1 MTDSAVPYAC
11 PACRG
16 DLSPAGAGL
25 RCATGHEYPVVAGIP
40 RFVPSQEY
48 SGSFGY
54 QWKAFAKLQLDS
66 YNGTRFSEERFRAIT
81 GWERR
86 DLEGKR
92 VLDAGCGAGRFAE
105 VASRVFGAWVTAV
118 DLSEA
123 VEACRENLM
132 PDPPAVCQAS
142 IYEMPFRDGAFD
154 FVYSIGVIQH
164 TPDPARAIRSLCRMV
179 KPGGMLA
186 LWIYEVDWKTYLGTT
201 GFKYLLRPIVSRLPR
216 AGQLAF
222 VKALTAVFTPV
233 ARMAKPLGLPGRI
246 VMRCLPVSCAHL
258 QSVPLSPSDFR
269 SWVFLDT
276 FDMYTPA
283 HDHPQRFGRVA
294 RILTEEGFTDI
305 RRMPHGGVAIRAS
318 RSGRTQQT

>member
-1 MTDSAVPYAC
+1 VTDAVAPYAC
-11 PACRG
+11 PRCH
-16 DLSPAGAGL
+16 DELSPVGDSL
-25 RCATGHEYPVVAGIP
+25 RCAAGHGYPIVSGIP

-105 VASRVFGAWVTAV
+105 VATRAFGARVTAL
-118 DLSEA
+118 DLSES

-142 IYEMPFRDGAFD
+142 IYDLPFREASFD

-164 TPDPARAIRSLCRMV
+164 TPDPARAVRSLCRMV
-179 KPGGMLA
+179 KPGGMIA
-186 LWIYEVDWKTYLGTT
+186 LWIYEVDWKTCLGTT
-201 GFKYLLRPIVSRLPR
+201 GFKYLLRPLVSRLPR
-216 AGQLAF
+216 ARQIAF
-222 VKALTAVFTPV
+222 VKVLTAVFTPV
-233 ARMAKPLGLPGRI
+233 AAVAKPLGLPGRI
-246 VMRCLPVSCAHL
+246 VMRLLPVASAYL
-258 QSVPLSPSDFR
+258 QPVPLTPADFR

-283 HDHPQRFGRVA
+283 YDQPQRFPRIA
-294 RILTEEGFTDI
+294 RMLAEEGFEDI
-305 RRMPHGGVAIRAS
+305 RRMPHGGVAIRATRS
-318 RSGRTQQT
+318 RS